1 MFCHIIIIWSAVWRS
16 FFQQARTLCSSF
28 LISKILP
35 CLLTKGLAF
44 FYTTI
49 YQTWPFILLSK
60 FDYFFYKLLSLTF
73 YKIYII
79 QPPGGVLIR
88 EGKKSWKKIIII
100 DKKLRSILLFILIQ
114 QANEKPF
121 IINNILAK
129 DKKKELRTL
138 RLENHRRWL
147 GHVILSLVN
156 NCFKFNKDGHFF
168 HFSWTLRYFN
178 LTNSSS
184 LR

>member
-1 MFCHIIIIWSAVWRS
+1 MLVRIHVLSYNNNMVGRVEVILFSRRGHCVAV
-16 FFQQARTLCSSF
+16 FF
-28 LISKILP
+28 ISKILP
-35 CLLTKGLAF
+35 CLLTEGLAF

-60 FDYFFYKLLSLTF
+60 FDYFFYKLLALTF

-88 EGKKSWKKIIII
+88 EGKKAGKIIIII
-100 DKKLRSILLFILIQ
+100 DKKLRSVLLFILIQ

-129 DKKKELRTL
+129 DKKKICTHLDLKITGGGWGML
-138 RLENHRRWL
+138 FFL
-147 GHVILSLVN
+147 LSI
-156 NCFKFNKDGHFF
+156 
-168 HFSWTLRYFN
+168 TA
-178 LTNSSS
+178 SS
-184 LR
+184 LIRMVTFFISVGL